1 MTDGRARGYC
11 FKVEKSR
18 EMASHNSGAQA
29 QAMLE
34 NEALGNLPASV
45 PPFQAVYTKYFD
57 FVWAT
62 TRRLGVDPSAVDDV
76 VQEIF
81 IAVHGSISS
90 LQRAEALKSW
100 VYSVARRTIS
110 NHHRA
115 VRARG
120 GKGSTVVDDELE
132 SPHPTPFDVTQKNA
146 DLQLLAN
153 LLAELDEPKREVFA
167 LVELEEMTVPEVA
180 EALEIPVN
188 TAYSRLRAARL
199 AFEAAVARHDAR
211 GKRK

>member
-1 MTDGRARGYC
+1 
-11 FKVEKSR
+11 
-18 EMASHNSGAQA
+18 MAGQNSGAHA
-29 QAMLE
+29 LSRPANE
-34 NEALGNLPASV
+34 NADLGTLPAAV
-45 PPFQAVYTKYFD
+45 PPFQAVYQKYFD

-62 TRRLGVDPSAVDDV
+62 ARRLGVDTAAVDDV

-81 IAVHGSISS
+81 IAVHGSLPS
-90 LQRAEALKSW
+90 LQRPEALKSW
-100 VYSVARRTIS
+100 IYSVARRTIS

-120 GKGSTVVDDELE
+120 GKRFAIVDDQLE
-132 SPHPTPFDVTQKNA
+132 SHQPTPFELTQKNS
-146 DLQLLAN
+146 DLQVLAD
-153 LLAELDEPKREVFA
+153 LLAELEEPKREVFA

-180 EALEIPVN
+180 DALAIPVN

-211 GKRK
+211 DKRR

>member
-1 MTDGRARGYC
+1 M
-11 FKVEKSR
+11 F
-18 EMASHNSGAQA
+18 
-29 QAMLE
+29 E
-34 NEALGNLPASV
+34 NEDLGTLPAAV
-45 PPFQAVYTKYFD
+45 PPFHTVYAKYFD

-62 TRRLGVDPSAVDDV
+62 ARRLGVDSAAIDDV

-81 IAVHGSISS
+81 IAVHGSIST
-90 LQRAEALKSW
+90 LQRPDALKSW

-120 GKGSTVVDDELE
+120 GKGSTVVDHELE
-132 SPHPTPFDVTQKNA
+132 SHQPTPFEVTQKNA

-211 GKRK
+211 GNRR

>member
-1 MTDGRARGYC
+1 MAGRNSSAQ
-11 FKVEKSR
+11 VLTVLEK
-18 EMASHNSGAQA
+18 EQ
-29 QAMLE
+29 Q
-34 NEALGNLPASV
+34 EALPANV
-45 PPFQAVYTKYFD
+45 PPFQAVYAKYFD

-62 TRRLGVDPSAVDDV
+62 ARRLGVEASAIDDV

-81 IAVHGSISS
+81 IAIHGSVHT

-100 VYSVARRTIS
+100 IYSVARRTVS

-115 VRARG
+115 ARARG
-120 GKGSTVVDDELE
+120 GKGSTVLDDQLE
-132 SPHPTPFDVTQKNA
+132 SHQPTPFEVTQKNS
-146 DLQLLAN
+146 DLELLAS
-153 LLAELDEPKREVFA
+153 LLAELEEPKREVFA

-180 EALEIPVN
+180 EALEIPLN

-211 GKRK
+211 GKGR

>member
-1 MTDGRARGYC
+1 MAGR
-11 FKVEKSR
+11 
-18 EMASHNSGAQA
+18 NSNAQVRTV
-29 QAMLE
+29 LE
-34 NEALGNLPASV
+34 NESEALGPLPATV
-45 PPFQAVYTKYFD
+45 PPFQTVYAKYFD

-62 TRRLGVDPSAVDDV
+62 ARRLGVDASAIDDV

-81 IAVHGSISS
+81 IAVHGSLAT
-90 LQRAEALKSW
+90 LQRPEALKSW
-100 VYSVARRTIS
+100 IYSVARRTVS

-115 VRARG
+115 IRARG
-120 GKGSTVVDDELE
+120 GKGATVVDDELE
-132 SPHPTPFDVTQKNA
+132 SHQPTPFDVTQKNS
-146 DLQLLAN
+146 DLQLLAE
-153 LLAELDEPKREVFA
+153 LLAELEEPKREVFA

-180 EALEIPVN
+180 DALEIPLN

>member
-1 MTDGRARGYC
+1 
-11 FKVEKSR
+11 
-18 EMASHNSGAQA
+18 
-29 QAMLE
+29 MLE
-34 NEALGNLPASV
+34 NENHDVRGTLPAAV
-45 PPFQAVYTKYFD
+45 PPFQAVYTQYFG

-62 TRRLGVDPSAVDDV
+62 VRRLGVDASAIDDV

-81 IAVHGSISS
+81 IAVNGSLPT
-90 LQRAEALKSW
+90 LQRPEALKSW
-100 VYSVARRTIS
+100 IYSVARRTIS

-120 GKGSTVVDDELE
+120 GKGSTVIDDELE
-132 SPHPTPFDVTQKNA
+132 SPQPTPFEITQKNS
-146 DLQLLAN
+146 DLQLLAG
-153 LLAELDEPKREVFA
+153 LLAEVEEPKREVFV

-180 EALEIPVN
+180 DALEIPLN

-211 GKRK
+211 GKRR

>member
-1 MTDGRARGYC
+1 
-11 FKVEKSR
+11 
-18 EMASHNSGAQA
+18 
-29 QAMLE
+29 MLE
-34 NEALGNLPASV
+34 NEDLGTLSAAV
-45 PPFQAVYTKYFD
+45 PPFQTVYSKYFD

-62 TRRLGVDPSAVDDV
+62 ARRLGVDSAAIDDV

-81 IAVHGSISS
+81 IAVHGSIST
-90 LQRAEALKSW
+90 LQRPEALKSW
-100 VYSVARRTIS
+100 VYSVARRTVS

-132 SPHPTPFDVTQKNA
+132 SNQPTPFEVTQKNA

-211 GKRK
+211 GKRR

>member
-1 MTDGRARGYC
+1 
-11 FKVEKSR
+11 
-18 EMASHNSGAQA
+18 MAGGNSSAQA
-29 QAMLE
+29 RAVLE
-34 NEALGNLPASV
+34 NEKNDPQGVSGAV
-45 PPFQAVYTKYFD
+45 PPFQTVYASYFD

-62 TRRLGVDPSAVDDV
+62 VRRFGVEAAAIDDV

-81 IAVHGSISS
+81 IAVHGSLAT
-90 LQRAEALKSW
+90 LQRPGALKSW

-115 VRARG
+115 IRARG
-120 GKGSTVVDDELE
+120 GKGATVIDDDLE
-132 SPHPTPFDVTQKNA
+132 SHLPTPFELTQKNA

-153 LLAELDEPKREVFA
+153 LLAELDEPKREVFV
-167 LVELEEMTVPEVA
+167 LVELEEMSVPEVA
-180 EALEIPVN
+180 DALDIPVN
-188 TAYSRLRAARL
+188 TAYSRLRTARL